1 LYLRNTPISKT
12 HSKED
17 IRNKVKVGGDII
29 L

>member
-12 HSKED
+12 HSEED
-17 IRNKVKVGGDII
+17 IRNMVEVGGEIY